1 MNIIASKQ
9 SVNDYFHKKLDKQ
22 QIMMMIII
30 ITITITASTI
40 IFPTALQ
47 LYFIAKRKC
56 E

>member
-9 SVNDYFHKKLDKQ
+9 SVNGYFHKKWDKQ

-30 ITITITASTI
+30 TITITTASII

-47 LYFIAKRKC
+47 LYYIAKRKC